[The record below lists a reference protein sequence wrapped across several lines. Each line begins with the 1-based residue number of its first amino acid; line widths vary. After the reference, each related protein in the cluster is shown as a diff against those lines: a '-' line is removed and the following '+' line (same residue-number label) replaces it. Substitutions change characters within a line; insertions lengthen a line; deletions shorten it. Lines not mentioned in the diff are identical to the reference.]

1 MARPRNI
8 SRAALRAYGARRR
21 VLMALGFDSYD
32 AYLASDLWRRI
43 RTRKLEDE
51 GRICYGCGAPD
62 CVQVHHGDYE
72 RPTLEGTAPHRLVVV
87 CDSCHEACEYIGRTK
102 LSPAEAT
109 NELRKLRQKNLGKVV
124 DSRRV
129 IC

>member
-32 AYLASDLWRRI
+32 SYLASDLWRRI
-43 RTRKLEDE
+43 RNAKLEAE

-62 CVQVHHGDYE
+62 CRQVHHGDYE
-72 RPTLEGTAPHRLVVV
+72 RATLEGKAPHRLMVV
-87 CDSCHEACEYIGRTK
+87 CDSCHEASEFIGKMK

-109 NELRKLRQKNLGKVV
+109 AELRKIRGRKW
-124 DSRRV
+124 S
-129 IC
+129 